1 MSLRRLLL
9 FLLVSICGGVAIV
22 SAGGFPNYH
31 AHFDFIGWD
40 KHSTAKQLNAAQKW
54 WQSAAFYQ
62 IYPRS
67 FKDSNGDGVGDLKGI
82 AEQLPYL
89 KEIGIA
95 ATWISPI
102 FTSPM
107 ADFGYDVANFTDI
120 DPIFGT
126 LADFDALI
134 AKSREV
140 GVKIIL
146 DFVPNHSS
154 DEHEWFKKSAA
165 GDKDFKDYYVW
176 HPGRL
181 VNGTRQPPTN
191 WMSVF
196 RGSAWQWHDTRKEY
210 YLHQFLSKQPDLNY
224 RNPKVRAAMSEVLR
238 FWLRRGVAGFRI
250 DAVPFAFEIAPD
262 ASGNWPDEP
271 RNDWV
276 IDPDDYN
283 FVKHIYTVDQPE
295 TLDLVYEWRRVLD
308 EFQKENGGDE
318 RVMLTEAYSPIDVV
332 MKYYGNDTAEGAQI
346 PFNFL
351 MINWLS
357 NDSDAYHF
365 AETVNTW
372 LKSMPVG
379 RTANWVIGNHDQ
391 NRVGSR
397 LGADRIDMLNMLTNM
412 LPGVS
417 VSYYG
422 EEIGMTDVWISWN
435 DTVDPSACHT
445 NPDIYQKFS
454 RDPERTPFQWSDAV
468 NAGFST
474 AKKTWLPVSDD
485 YKTVNVR
492 RERDD
497 PLSHLNIYKQLH
509 ALRNE
514 STLRHGSVEVK
525 AVTQNVLAVKRML
538 LNDYTYILLMN
549 LYDGSEEV
557 DLKRAFDNIPDEFE
571 YVIVTKK
578 SKAKSG
584 DTLKATGI
592 QILPKEAVVLRSSTK
607 LTTTVGYY
615 AYYMPKNEKH

>member
-1 MSLRRLLL
+1 MQLRRILL
-9 FLLVSICGGVAIV
+9 FLFVSICSEFAGVN
-22 SAGGFPNYH
+22 SGGFPNYH
-31 AHFDFIGWD
+31 ANYDFIGWD
-40 KHSTAKQLNAAQKW
+40 NHLTLKQLNAAQKW
-54 WQSAAFYQ
+54 WQSATFYQ

-67 FKDSNGDGVGDLKGI
+67 FKDSDGDGVGDLKGI
-82 AEQLPYL
+82 AQQLPYL
-89 KEIGIA
+89 KEIGIT

-107 ADFGYDVANFTDI
+107 ADFGYDVANFTNI
-120 DPIFGT
+120 DPRFGT
-126 LADFDALI
+126 LENFDALI
-134 AKSREV
+134 ARSREV

-165 GDKDFKDYYVW
+165 GDKEFKDFYVW
-176 HPGRL
+176 HPGRM
-181 VNGTRQPPTN
+181 VNGTLHPPTN
-191 WMSVF
+191 WVSVF
-196 RGSAWQWHDTRKEY
+196 RGSAWQWHETRKEY

-224 RNPKVRAAMSEVLR
+224 RNPKVRAEMSDVLR

-262 ASGNWPDEP
+262 AKGDWPDEP

-283 FVKHIYTVDQPE
+283 YVKHIYTVDQPE
-295 TLDLVYEWRRVLD
+295 TIDLVYEWRRVLD
-308 EFQKENGGDE
+308 EFQRENGGDE

-332 MKYYGNDTAEGAQI
+332 MKYYGNGTAEGAQM
-346 PFNFL
+346 PFNFF
-351 MINWLS
+351 MISWLT
-357 NDSDAYHF
+357 NDSDAFHF

-372 LKSMPVG
+372 LKSMPQG

-397 LGADRIDMLNMLTNM
+397 LGADRIDMMNMLTNM

-417 VSYYG
+417 ISYYG

-445 NPDIYQKFS
+445 NPDIYEKFS
-454 RDPERTPFQWSDAV
+454 RDPERTPFQWSDDK

-474 AKKTWLPVSDD
+474 SSKTWLPLADN
-485 YKTVNVR
+485 YRTVNVQ
-492 RERDD
+492 RERDE

-525 AVTQNVLAVKRML
+525 AVNNNVLGVKRML
-538 LNDYTYILLMN
+538 LNDNTYVLLMN
-549 LYDGSEEV
+549 LHDSAEEV
-557 DLKRAFDNIPDEFE
+557 DLKNVFGNMPDEFE
-571 YVIVTKK
+571 YAIVTSK
-578 SKAKSG
+578 SKAKEG
-584 DTLKATGI
+584 DAVKSLEIKL
-592 QILPKEAVVLRSSTK
+592 LPKEAVVLRSSTK

-615 AYYMPKNEKH
+615 AYYMPKNGQE